1 MLKIQKIL
9 GKFKAGFAT
18 IKLINLALWKIKKL
32 GFEGL
37 LWYSIHP
44 IIDGELW
51 YKKAENL
58 EILESKYFSAVGKN
72 KPNRSLAAQINKL
85 WHKAEILEFTGAF
98 QQAQRIKKEILH
110 TTWEKH
116 NLQVGKFVPPFIDS
130 FWLEAFGHQGFLGV
144 FSLAQ
149 SLNIIHPERRTIIDL
164 GHANLKRP
172 VMSEILKDF
181 NLWQNNSNASILNHP
196 NLFCLSEK
204 ITMVASPQGFL
215 HISEVTEKTLTL
227 ARDISLDIK
236 FSLSEEH
243 KDAARSYLCK
253 LGLPRDAWFV
263 GLHVR
268 EGWRMKERNADI
280 NTYLEAIKF
289 ITSQGGWVVRIGDSS
304 MTPLHGVKNVIELFQ
319 ATDEYLVM
327 QDFVM
332 TNCKFFIGTTSGP
345 QIFPPI
351 FGVPLLSANIV
362 AVAKNNFS
370 CQAPSIAIPKVWV
383 EMTSNR
389 ELSIEESL
397 ELGLGFVEISNA
409 QQGKYRTR
417 NNTSDEIL
425 SATKEIYSLSNQ
437 KDMVMSTRQNSL
449 LVLRKEIGAITYGP
463 FAESF
468 LQNN

>member
-1 MLKIQKIL
+1 LAIQ
-9 GKFKAGFAT
+9 
-18 IKLINLALWKIKKL
+18 
-32 GFEGL
+32 
-37 LWYSIHP
+37 
-44 IIDGELW
+44 
-51 YKKAENL
+51 
-58 EILESKYFSAVGKN
+58 
-72 KPNRSLAAQINKL
+72 
-85 WHKAEILEFTGAF
+85 
-98 QQAQRIKKEILH
+98 
-110 TTWEKH
+110 
-116 NLQVGKFVPPFIDS
+116 
-130 FWLEAFGHQGFLGV
+130 
-144 FSLAQ
+144 
-149 SLNIIHPERRTIIDL
+149 
-164 GHANLKRP
+164 
-172 VMSEILKDF
+172 
-181 NLWQNNSNASILNHP
+181 
-196 NLFCLSEK
+196 
-204 ITMVASPQGFL
+204 
-215 HISEVTEKTLTL
+215 
-227 ARDISLDIK
+227 
-236 FSLSEEH
+236 
-243 KDAARSYLCK
+243 
-253 LGLPRDAWFV
+253 
-263 GLHVR
+263 
-268 EGWRMKERNADI
+268 
-280 NTYLEAIKF
+280 
-289 ITSQGGWVVRIGDSS
+289 
-304 MTPLHGVKNVIELFQ
+304 GVKNVIELFQ